1 MAASPWREL
10 FAPVEQQLARTEL
23 LLAEIV
29 ESRSPTVREVVN
41 HTLGAGGKRLRPA
54 LVLLCAQ
61 ACGAVGERAVRLAA
75 AVELLH
81 SGSLL
86 HDDVFDGSE
95 SRRGGESA
103 WRRWGTSAAVLVGD
117 FVAATV
123 YKYLSEQD
131 ENEAMGILAETVGE
145 MCQGEL
151 LSLEC
156 SNELDEST
164 HLEIVAGK
172 TAALFSASCL
182 LGSRAG
188 TASDTL
194 QAALAAY
201 GRNLGMAF
209 QITDDLLDLYGDSEN
224 LGKSVGQD
232 QDRGLLTLAVI
243 HALENDESGQIAE
256 LVDELAAGH
265 GDVQTVAS
273 LAIEVEE
280 VGGRDYAEQR
290 ARAYAA
296 SAQEHLQLLPASP
309 SRDALDHIP
318 AAVLRRIM

>member
-10 FAPVEQQLARTEL
+10 FAPVEQQLVQTEL
-23 LLAEIV
+23 LLAEMV
-29 ESRSPTVREVVN
+29 DSRSATVREVVS
-41 HTLGAGGKRLRPA
+41 HTVGSGGKRLRPA

-61 ACGAVGERAVRLAA
+61 ACGEAGKRAVRLAA

-86 HDDVFDGSE
+86 HDDVLDDSE

-117 FVAATV
+117 FIAATV
-123 YKYLSEQD
+123 YEYLSGQG
-131 ENEAMGILAETVGE
+131 ENDALGILAQTVGE

-156 SNELDEST
+156 GNEIDEST
-164 HLEIVAGK
+164 HLEIIAGK

-182 LGSRAG
+182 LGARAG
-188 TASDTL
+188 SASETL
-194 QAALAAY
+194 QSALAAY

-209 QITDDLLDLYGDSEN
+209 QITDDLLDLYGDSEE

-232 QDRGLLTLAVI
+232 QARGLLTLAVI

-265 GDVQTVAS
+265 GDAQTVS
-273 LAIEVEE
+273 CLAMQVEQA
-280 VGGRDYAEQR
+280 GGRDYAEQR
-290 ARAYAA
+290 ARAYGA
-296 SAQEHLQLLPASP
+296 SAQEHMQVLPASP
-309 SRDALDHIP
+309 SRDALDGIP
-318 AAVLRRIM
+318 EAVLRRIM